1 MTILTLGSGPL
12 TLRITP
18 TAGAIVD
25 AHHAGRPILRPYPGA
40 GETPERSRCASFPL
54 VPFGNRIEAGRFTF
68 EGRKYHLPPNAPEP
82 HPIHGDGWQATWD
95 IVETA
100 PASATL
106 AFTHEDNV
114 YAYRAEQ
121 VFRVEGDRFAVT
133 LQVENTGPRAMP
145 FGLGH
150 HPYFPLTP
158 ETLLTAPAHTFVAE
172 RAGHLPGERLPLPE
186 DTDFAKPSPIP
197 PRWLN
202 NGFEGW
208 TGDARIVWPEAA
220 LAVRI
225 AAPEATGYFLFRPDT
240 AFDPAYRG
248 DYFCF
253 EPMTHAANAHNLPG
267 GGGLRR
273 LTPGER
279 MSLTM
284 TLIVEPT

>member
-1 MTILTLGSGPL
+1 MTILTLGTGPL

-25 AHHAGRPILRPYPGA
+25 AHHAGRPVLRPYA
-40 GETPERSRCASFPL
+40 DAAETPERSRCASFPL

-68 EGRKYHLPPNAPEP
+68 EGRDYHLPPNAAEP
-82 HPIHGDGWQATWD
+82 HRIHGDGWQTTWD
-95 IVETA
+95 LVDSA
-100 PASATL
+100 PDAAT
-106 AFTHEDNV
+106 FTFAHEDDV

-121 VFRVEGDRFAVT
+121 AFSVEEGRFEVT
-133 LQVENTGPRAMP
+133 LWVENTGPRAMP

-158 ETLLTAPAHTFVAE
+158 QTRLRAPAKTFVAE
-172 RAGHLPGERLPLPE
+172 RAEHLPGERLPLPA
-186 DTDFAKPSPIP
+186 DADFAEPSPVP
-197 PRWLN
+197 PRWFN

-208 TGDARIVWPEAA
+208 TGAARIVWPETS
-220 LAVRI
+220 LAVSI
-225 AAPEATGYFLFRPDT
+225 TAPEAKGYFLFRPDT

-273 LTPGER
+273 LAPGER

-284 TLIVEPT
+284 TLTVEPI